1 MKLRIVSLFLLG
13 VLLYACSPKVVPVVT
28 EVKAPPAAPT
38 PPPTPTTEVTTEVT
52 TLTAELAEGKNL
64 YENNCAK
71 CHELYDRKQFSGAQ
85 WSPILYRMQKEAG
98 ISDADRE
105 KIYNYVTMK

>member
-1 MKLRIVSLFLLG
+1 MKLRIVSLSLAG

-28 EVKAPPAAPT
+28 EVKAPPT
-38 PPPTPTTEVTTEVT
+38 PPPTPKTEVTV
-52 TLTAELAEGKNL
+52 LSAELAEGKSL

-71 CHELYDRKQFSGAQ
+71 CHELYDTKRFNGAQ

-98 ISDADRE
+98 ISDAERE
-105 KIYNYVTMK
+105 KIYNYVIAK